1 MLLELF
7 GWTELIITFSFEEQV
22 RIRSALADHGIPYKL
37 KTVNRASPSP
47 FAPSRRAYTGS
58 LGEKQSLSYKY
69 LFYVKEQG
77 LDAARGALHTGR

>member
-37 KTVNRASPSP
+37 KTVNRASP

-58 LGEKQSLSYKY
+58 LGEQQSLSYEY
-69 LFYVKEQG
+69 LFYVKEQD

>member
-37 KTVNRASPSP
+37 KTVNRASP

-58 LGEKQSLSYKY
+58 LGEKQSLSYEY
-69 LFYVKEQG
+69 LIYVKEQD